1 MKFRKM
7 YELSSQ
13 PLADEDIA
21 DVVPVLPLRNAVL
34 FPGSLMPLAIGRP
47 KTLRLFDDL
56 QPGSI
61 IAVMTQKVAAE
72 DNPAYEDLYNVGT
85 AARVLEMYEDSDQ
98 TLQVVVQGLERI
110 KCVRFAQDD
119 PYFMAK
125 IERSPT
131 EEINSFEITA
141 LTRSLNQLANEY
153 IEILAKFPASSL
165 DLMSLAESPLHLAYT
180 VITHMTI
187 PVREKQDI
195 LEEDDAEKIMR
206 LTLEI
211 LSGQIEALKVSERI
225 NSEVTGEMS
234 KNQRD
239 FFLRQQVKGIQKE
252 LGDDEDDEQF
262 IDQMREKLLDAN
274 LPEEAQKAADKEL
287 KRLKNIQTTSPEY
300 TVVRTYL
307 ECLSELPWN
316 EVTEDNHN
324 IENAEEILDRD
335 HYGLKKVKER
345 ILEFLAVNSLRTD
358 GRSPILCLVGP
369 PGVGKT
375 SLGKSIAEALN
386 RNYQRISLG
395 GVRDEAE
402 IRGHRRTYI
411 GSMPGKFIQTM
422 KRAGSKNPV
431 LILDEIDKLG
441 RDWRGDPTSALLE
454 VLDPAQ
460 NSEFMDHYLDVPF
473 DLSQV
478 MFVATA
484 NSTEGIPG
492 PLLDRMEMI
501 DVSSYTVHEK
511 SEIAKRHLLPR
522 QIEEHGLEEGTLT
535 IDEAALEKVIVN
547 YTREAGVRNL
557 ERELATICRKFAV
570 SLVKN
575 ERESMEVTCE
585 DLNDM
590 LGPEKHIP
598 ETAERTKMPG
608 VTTGLAWTSVGG
620 DILFIEATMN
630 KGDGKLKL
638 TGNLGDV
645 MKESVEIA
653 MSYLKANADDLSIP
667 IETFSQNDFHV
678 HVPQGAIPKDGPSAG
693 VTMLTALTSLMT
705 NVRARGD
712 LAMTGEMCLRG
723 NVLPIGGVKEK
734 VLAAHRA
741 GIDNVILPERNQK
754 DIVDI
759 PEDVQSKMNFHFVK
773 QLNEVLDIALEATS

>member
-316 EVTEDNHN
+316 EVTEDNHD

>member
-1 MKFRKM
+1 
-7 YELSSQ
+7 
-13 PLADEDIA
+13 
-21 DVVPVLPLRNAVL
+21 
-34 FPGSLMPLAIGRP
+34 
-47 KTLRLFDDL
+47 
-56 QPGSI
+56 
-61 IAVMTQKVAAE
+61 MTQKVAAE

-316 EVTEDNHN
+316 EVTEDNHD